1 MELSIQIIL
10 GAVAVICF
18 LGGTNIFVKGAKY
31 FLPDGTPP
39 QVVLDNLLRFLS
51 GIYLGLGFLFAWAS
65 LNVLK
70 INELVYFLG
79 VVVAFSGLGRLYSRI
94 KVGPGGKYLHFIMIL
109 EIILGIA
116 LVLLQYL
123 R

>member
-10 GAVAVICF
+10 GAVAIICF
-18 LGGTNIFVKGAKY
+18 LGGANIFIKGANY

-39 QVVLDNLLRFLS
+39 QVILDNLLRFLS
-51 GIYLGLGFLFAWAS
+51 GIYFGMGFLVAWAS
-65 LNVLK
+65 LNVFE
-70 INELVYFLG
+70 INDLVYFLG
-79 VVVAFSGLGRLYSRI
+79 IVVAFSGLGRLYSRI
-94 KVGPGGKYLHFIMIL
+94 KVGPGGSYLNFVMIF

-116 LVLLQYL
+116 LILLQYL